1 MNTVEQIRS
10 YVERTKVKDG
20 YSLGFREIQACSIWQ
35 KMTPLTP
42 LSLPLSLE
50 RLSGN
55 AIPGG
60 HGYDSRIPE

>member
-20 YSLGFREIQACSIWQ
+20 YSLGLREIQALFYMA
-35 KMTPLTP
+35 KDDPVDALV
-42 LSLPLSLE
+42 LAFSLE
-50 RLSGN
+50 RPSGN

-60 HGYDSRIPE
+60 RGHDSRIPE